1 MIFGSVNQLN
11 RSTIMFIPML
21 QAGGNPLYTFA
32 MIALIIVIFYFFL
45 LRPQMKRQKELR
57 KFQEGLSK
65 GDRVVVAGGIF
76 GKVAEVRDDS
86 VIVEIDNDTKV
97 RVLKNS
103 VYRDAGDVAPPPHC
117 GEVVPALRT
126 LRACGAASRF
136 GEEEYRR
143 GIG

>member
-1 MIFGSVNQLN
+1 
-11 RSTIMFIPML
+11 MFIPML

-65 GDRVVVAGGIF
+65 GDKVVVAGGIF
-76 GKVAEVRDDS
+76 DS

-103 VYRDAGDVAPPPHC
+103 VYRDAGDVATPP
-117 GEVVPALRT
+117 T
-126 LRACGAASRF
+126 AAK
-136 GEEEYRR
+136 
-143 GIG
+143 